1 MKSTE
6 FFVKIHLGSFTPPM
20 VNLIFPC
27 ILYFRGHSSA
37 AKTLN
42 NITTIQQFGLTIFRN
57 KSIFAVMQLAKEVK
71 YLIHKE
77 VLLEWRSKYTINGVL
92 LYVVSTIF
100 TCYLS
105 FVSLGDKLTWNA
117 LFWIIM
123 LFASINGVSKSF
135 LQETKGQQLYSYV
148 LASPAAVLISKTVYN
163 TLLMLVLTTIAL
175 GFYTLVFD
183 SFTPPD
189 LLLYYVAVV
198 MGSISF
204 STVFTMVSAIAS
216 KAGNGGMLM
225 AILSFPIIIPVL
237 ILLIKLAKNAVDGL
251 PWENSYDEIGMLL
264 VVNVLTVATSLLLF
278 PYLWRD

>member
-1 MKSTE
+1 
-6 FFVKIHLGSFTPPM
+6 
-20 VNLIFPC
+20 
-27 ILYFRGHSSA
+27 
-37 AKTLN
+37 
-42 NITTIQQFGLTIFRN
+42 
-57 KSIFAVMQLAKEVK
+57 MQLAKEVK

-77 VLLEWRSKYTINGVL
+77 VLLEWRSKYTINGIL

-105 FVSLGDKLTWNA
+105 FVSLSDKLAWNA
-117 LFWIIM
+117 LFWIII

-135 LQETKGQQLYSYV
+135 LQETKGQQLYNYI
-148 LASPAAVLISKTVYN
+148 LASPAAILISKTVYN
-163 TLLMLVLTTIAL
+163 IVLMIVLTTIAL
-175 GFYTLVFD
+175 GFYTMVFD
-183 SFTPPD
+183 MFTPPD
-189 LLLYYVAVV
+189 LLLYYVAVI

-264 VVNVLTVATSLLLF
+264 LVNVLTVATSLLLF

>member
-1 MKSTE
+1 
-6 FFVKIHLGSFTPPM
+6 
-20 VNLIFPC
+20 
-27 ILYFRGHSSA
+27 
-37 AKTLN
+37 
-42 NITTIQQFGLTIFRN
+42 
-57 KSIFAVMQLAKEVK
+57 MQLAKEVK

-105 FVSLGDKLTWNA
+105 FVSLSDKLAWNA
-117 LFWIIM
+117 LFWIIL

-135 LQETKGQQLYSYV
+135 LQETKGQQLYSYI

-163 TLLMLVLTTIAL
+163 ILLMLVLTTIAL

-198 MGSISF
+198 LGSISF

-264 VVNVLTVATSLLLF
+264 VVNVPTVATSLLLF